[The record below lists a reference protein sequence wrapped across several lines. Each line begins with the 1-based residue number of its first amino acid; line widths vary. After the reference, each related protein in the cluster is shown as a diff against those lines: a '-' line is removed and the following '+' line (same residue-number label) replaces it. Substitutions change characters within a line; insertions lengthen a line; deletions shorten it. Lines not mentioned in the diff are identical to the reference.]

1 MAVVRRGVVL
11 MLRTALCGVAVAGVA
26 PALACSV
33 VAPDPHAPPPV
44 PPTTEE
50 AARLVAQT
58 VAIKTRQLMAIL
70 AGADTVFVG
79 TALDTKTTRDAGR
92 KTRFRIV
99 ERIAGRLWGRVKT
112 LHWTET
118 FYDDG
123 CQAYSNAFQLQST
136 YLIALDDGRVQYMR
150 RMDDPQHP
158 EMFTFEAALQVAREA
173 ARAGKVGVGGS
184 AD

>member
-1 MAVVRRGVVL
+1 LLALPQPWRVRL
-11 MLRTALCGVAVAGVA
+11 SHRT
-26 PALACSV
+26 
-33 VAPDPHAPPPV
+33 PHAPPPV

-50 AARLVAQT
+50 SARLVAQT
-58 VAIKTRQLMAIL
+58 VAIRTDQLLASL

-79 TALDTKTTRDAGR
+79 IALDTKTTRDAGR

-118 FYDDG
+118 FHDDG

-136 YLIALDDGRVQYMR
+136 YLIVLDDSRVQYAR
-150 RMDDPQHP
+150 RMDDPQRP
-158 EMFTFEAALQVAREA
+158 EIFTFEAALQVAREA
-173 ARAGKVGVGGS
+173 ARAGKVGVGS
-184 AD
+184 IAD